1 MQQTSHKEVVIVEKE
16 EEIDDNDD
24 DDIPDY
30 STWSPIVGAA
40 ISTSKSTP
48 NTSET
53 LFGASSHL
61 QIEEEKEVEQE
72 EEIDVPNYEDW
83 SYQRATDSNI
93 SITDNRQQT
102 FSPSAANTAVANNMI
117 NDDFN
122 FLIGDRSMEHKV
134 SVFKSDMV
142 DLNRSQQKILFISS
156 SEQKQ
161 KEKITT
167 SDNNNNNNIFRLSNI
182 LDLSNEEESEEDDSE
197 IDSLSYE
204 EWKKRHAQQA
214 SATKA
219 DVDKVAERTQ
229 NLIDLF
235 DRMKLLQK
243 EEVSVD
249 MLPDEHEEFLK
260 WMFPLTNLKK

>member
-167 SDNNNNNNIFRLSNI
+167 SDNNNIFRLSNI

-260 WMFPLTNLKK
+260 WMFPLTNLKR